1 MWIGEIHLFFYVLVK
16 NCKVLFFYLLQF
28 CVSVSEF
35 NPLLFSIQ
43 EEVTDMINKKYIEFI
58 PSMEGAEELLDQ
70 VESVSKDIDLLKS
83 CIENEV
89 LFFHY

>member
-1 MWIGEIHLFFYVLVK
+1 M
-16 NCKVLFFYLLQF
+16 
-28 CVSVSEF
+28 
-35 NPLLFSIQ
+35 
-43 EEVTDMINKKYIEFI
+43 

-89 LFFHY
+89 PLFYC

>member
-1 MWIGEIHLFFYVLVK
+1 MFPCESLTLLIFF
-16 NCKVLFFYLLQF
+16 
-28 CVSVSEF
+28 
-35 NPLLFSIQ
+35 FSIQ

-89 LFFHY
+89 PSFYY

>member
-1 MWIGEIHLFFYVLVK
+1 
-16 NCKVLFFYLLQF
+16 
-28 CVSVSEF
+28 
-35 NPLLFSIQ
+35 
-43 EEVTDMINKKYIEFI
+43 MINKKYIEFI

-89 LFFHY
+89 LYFTINKQLQFNF